1 MGKFAAILKT
11 ALKNKVVLFIF
22 SRYSTYII
30 QFVNSLFIAVYLGP
44 FYLGIWGFISLIIQ
58 YLSQTN
64 FGISHSV
71 TAIISIHKSKEFYVQ
86 KVIGTS
92 ILMLIGLSIL
102 AVLFFIANEYFN
114 FNIGEKYNFST
125 YAPMVVLIGVLGY
138 FNALLSSISRVYG
151 QLFEIAFQ
159 QTALPVLMAIA
170 IIFFKDDDLLWAL
183 VGANFLAYLVA
194 FILFLIK
201 SPVKI
206 KPVFSFR
213 LFKTIQIKGWHLFVF
228 NTSFFF
234 IIISTRSFVSAYYS
248 VEEFGYFTFAFSLAN
263 VINLLL
269 LSFSYLMTPK
279 ILNRFATASNEKN
292 VEMLDKVRDAYI
304 TTSHMLVH
312 TAILLFP
319 LFLSFF
325 PKYSSAS
332 GAFMLISLT
341 IVLYTS
347 SFGYSGLL
355 IAKGHEKKLGYLTF
369 LALIINIISAFILIE
384 VFHVPFTQVIIA
396 TLFTY
401 IMYVFLM
408 GWMGRV
414 TLKLKASFL
423 DILKDIYPMRLFIPY
438 LLSLC
443 LIIFDAS
450 SSYFILPLVVFLI
463 LNFKV
468 LLETKNVLKTII
480 TNPNFINI

>member
-1 MGKFAAILKT
+1 MDEFLAIIKT
-11 ALKNKVVLFIF
+11 AFKNKVVLFIF

-44 FYLGIWGFISLIIQ
+44 FYLGVWGFISLIIQ

-64 FGISHSV
+64 FGITHSV

-92 ILMLIGLSIL
+92 IIMLVALSIL
-102 AVLFFIANEYFN
+102 AVLFFVANEYFN

-159 QTALPVLMAIA
+159 QTSLPVLMAIA
-170 IIFFKDDDLLWAL
+170 IIFFKNEDLLWAL

-194 FILFLIK
+194 LILFLIK

-206 KPVFSFR
+206 MPIFSFQ

-228 NTSFFF
+228 NTSFIF
-234 IIISTRSFVSAYYS
+234 IIISTRSFVSAYYT

-304 TTSHMLVH
+304 TTSHVLVH
-312 TAILLFP
+312 TAILIFP
-319 LFLSFF
+319 LFIMFF

-355 IAKGHEKKLGYLTF
+355 IAKGFEKKLGYLTF
-369 LALIINIISAFILIE
+369 MALVINIISAVILIE
-384 VFHVPFTQVIIA
+384 VFHVPFTHVIIA
-396 TLFTY
+396 TLITY
-401 IMYVFLM
+401 ILYVFLM
-408 GWMGRV
+408 GRMGRISLQLRV
-414 TLKLKASFL
+414 KFV
-423 DILKDIYPMRLFIPY
+423 DILKDIFPVRLFIPY
-438 LLSLC
+438 FLSFG
-443 LIIFDAS
+443 LIILDAS
-450 SSYFILPLVVFLI
+450 NIYFIIPLVLVLLLNYRAI
-463 LNFKV
+463 LNIKSI
-468 LLETKNVLKTII
+468 LKTII
-480 TNPNFINI
+480 NNPNFINI